1 MWFLII
7 RSTNEELRDY
17 TLKPGRNTLGREA
30 ENDIVIYDDAAS
42 RYHAEIY
49 FDDKK
54 NEITVRDLEST
65 NGTFV
70 NSRRVDNQIIQHED
84 QIRIGFYLIA
94 LLNSDFLSTSD
105 PFAVQT
111 KNTVT
116 KELVIESI
124 EHYGGLL
131 HDVGQRLVNMT
142 SLDTALDEI
151 TRLVRTMLGADECQI
166 ILSDEFGR
174 LPEKGISASLA
185 QDVIEH
191 HTAYLTS
198 PEEANKDTSDH
209 APVAES
215 MVLVPVM
222 IEDKAAA
229 LIFARKNKASRPF
242 YKSDLQFVLA
252 VGNQVALSIQRN
264 RVQAEMLHK
273 SFHDSLTGLPNRT
286 LFLDRLQQSIA
297 RDKRKLEGLF
307 AVLFF
312 DIDNFKIV
320 NDSLGHAAGDKLL
333 VAIAARLEKNF
344 REIDT
349 IARIS
354 AISRFGG
361 DEFAVLLNDISNI
374 DHALMIATRL
384 QELMS
389 KPFEVD
395 GKEIYTS
402 VSIGIA
408 LSAKHYEKSEDILR
422 DADIAMYQA
431 KELGKER
438 IEIYDTAMHNQVM
451 ERMQLVTDLKKG
463 AVEREFRLHYQP
475 IISLKTG
482 RIVGHEA
489 LLRWYKPGRGILE
502 PEMFMGLLDTGGLL
516 FTTDGWVLQAACL
529 QAVKWQEEFPQDPPL
544 FMSVNIS
551 AANLKH
557 PNFVDHVHQIL
568 QETGLDPNMLWLEV
582 TENISAVSDKAAIEV
597 LRKLHASGIRISLD
611 DFGTG
616 YSALN
621 YLVRFPIHALKIDRS
636 FIQMIGVND
645 ESLRVIETIKALADH
660 LRLSVIA
667 EGVDDPKQLAFLKE
681 LGCEYVQGFL
691 LAHPMDAEA
700 AAKIFTQQKIF

>member
-7 RSTNEELRDY
+7 RSINEELRDY

-30 ENDIVIYDDAAS
+30 ENDIVVYDDAAS

-54 NEITVRDLEST
+54 NIISVKDLKST

-70 NSRRVDNQIIQHED
+70 NGKRIDHQIIQHED

-94 LLNSDFLSTSD
+94 LLNSDLLSIFD
-105 PFAVQT
+105 PFAIQT

-124 EHYGGLL
+124 EHYGVLL
-131 HDVGQRLVNMT
+131 HDVGRRLVNMP
-142 SLDTALDEI
+142 SLGAALDEI
-151 TRLVRTMLGADECQI
+151 TRLVKTMLGADECQI
-166 ILSDEFGR
+166 ILADEFDSLQER
-174 LPEKGISASLA
+174 GISTSLA
-185 QDVIEH
+185 QDVIAH

-198 PEEANKDTSDH
+198 LEGPHEDADNTASNPKTLLL
-209 APVAES
+209 A
-215 MVLVPVM
+215 PVM
-222 IEDKAAA
+222 IEDKVAA
-229 LIFARKNKASRPF
+229 LIFVRKNETSKPF
-242 YKSDLQFVLA
+242 YKSDMQFILA
-252 VGNQVALSIQRN
+252 IGNQVALSIQRN

-297 RDKRKLEGLF
+297 RDRRKLEGLF

-320 NDSLGHAAGDKLL
+320 NDSLGHTAGDKLL
-333 VAIAARLEKNF
+333 IAIAARLEENF

-361 DEFAVLLNDISNI
+361 DEFAILLNDIGNI

-389 KPFEVD
+389 KPFD
-395 GKEIYTS
+395 IAGKEIYTS
-402 VSIGIA
+402 ISIGIA
-408 LSAKHYEKSEDILR
+408 LSAKHYEKPEDILR

-438 IEIYDTAMHNQVM
+438 IEIYDTAMHNQIV

-475 IISLKTG
+475 IVSLKTG

-489 LLRWYKPGRGILE
+489 LLRWYKPERGILE
-502 PEMFMGLLDTGGLL
+502 PNMFMGLLDTGGLL
-516 FTTDGWVLQAACL
+516 YTTDGWVLHTACV
-529 QAVKWQEEFPQDPPL
+529 QAVKWQKEFPQQPPL
-544 FMSVNIS
+544 FMCVNIS

-557 PNFVDHVHQIL
+557 PNFVDHVHHIL
-568 QETGLDPNMLWLEV
+568 QETGLAPNILWLEV

-597 LRKLHASGIRISLD
+597 LRKLHASGIRISVD

-621 YLVRFPIHALKIDRS
+621 YLVQFPIHALKIDRS
-636 FIQMIGVND
+636 FIQMIGVSD

-660 LRLSVIA
+660 LGLSVIA
-667 EGVDDPKQLAFLKE
+667 EGVDEPRQLAFLKE
-681 LGCEYVQGFL
+681 LDCEYVQGFL

-700 AAKIFTQQKIF
+700 AAKNFTEQKIF